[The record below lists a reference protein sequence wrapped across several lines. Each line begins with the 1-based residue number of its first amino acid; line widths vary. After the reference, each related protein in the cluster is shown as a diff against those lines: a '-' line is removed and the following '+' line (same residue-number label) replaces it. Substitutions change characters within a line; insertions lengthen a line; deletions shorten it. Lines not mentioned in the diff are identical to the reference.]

1 MIKFDKIEGFQW
13 DKGNIDKN
21 LQKHGISNNESE
33 QIFFNEPLI
42 VAGWESIHST
52 SDEIR
57 YFALGKTNSN
67 KQLTVIF
74 TIRENLIRIISAR
87 LMSKKEKEI
96 YHEKT

>member
-42 VAGWESIHST
+42 VAGDIIHST

>member
-1 MIKFDKIEGFQW
+1 MIEFDKIEGFQW

-42 VAGWESIHST
+42 VAGDTIHST
-52 SDEIR
+52 SEEIR
-57 YFALGKTNSN
+57 YFALGKTDSN
-67 KQLTVIF
+67 KLLTVVF

-87 LMSKKEKEI
+87 LMSKKEKEF